1 MEHSTTAIDINVCH
15 ESYPVCSSSRKV
27 EWYNKLLAMMHA
39 LVERLR
45 ECVMQLDHWCS
56 GALGLDCPKI
66 AI

>member
-15 ESYPVCSSSRKV
+15 ESYPVCSSISSRKV

-45 ECVMQLDHWCS
+45 ECVMQLDH
-56 GALGLDCPKI
+56 
-66 AI
+66 